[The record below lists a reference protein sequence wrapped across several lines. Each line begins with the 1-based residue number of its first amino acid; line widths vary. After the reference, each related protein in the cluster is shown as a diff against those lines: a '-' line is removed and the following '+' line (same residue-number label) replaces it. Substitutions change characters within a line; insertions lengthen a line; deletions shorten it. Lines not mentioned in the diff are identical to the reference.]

1 MSRIR
6 ERPSHVVESTSS
18 ILLADR
24 PTSQPLPFLA
34 CEGDAGPYP
43 FYVLHLYRMHEQS
56 CKPGG

>member
-6 ERPSHVVESTSS
+6 EYLSHVVDSSTS

-34 CEGDAGPYP
+34 HEGDAGPYSIH
-43 FYVLHLYRMHEQS
+43 VLHIYRMHDQS